1 MRAPLPALQRLF
13 RLAALPAQRGAA
25 WQALDAALARLDP
38 ASGGPALSQ
47 AAQAARLDALL
58 QNTPPGA
65 ALAPLLDRLLGTGWA
80 DPADQAD
87 TPAARGRTARPA
99 SALPSGGGLAGIAGD
114 SAGLPAQ
121 LPVAMPRRQPQAA
134 GQPAALRPAG
144 MPWPMRPAASMAA
157 TGSTAGRVAAARRLA
172 GLTKPSALAGTT
184 SAPAASGTAVGG
196 SVDAPPSSAFGL
208 PSPTRQ
214 TGAAPGGQWP
224 PPHRSAV
231 PAALPVPAWP
241 DAAAARQGWQRRLD
255 SAGLAAAWHAAVR
268 AKPAAQA
275 QPPGLGAQAPT
286 PAAAADAAAAAAAAR
301 RPAADIDPAQGSPSD
316 RNPAPTNALAQA
328 LAYRLDT
335 LAAPRGRQRPAAA
348 TVAAASPFGMASS
361 NASAP
366 LRQGARIGGFKGLA
380 ALGLPAAAT
389 LTAAGPGDPAAA
401 SAGQAT
407 APGWPPARPGWPTPG
422 PTDDPQHLIDAVDAV
437 DAVEAVEAA
446 LREQAARNG
455 IALDL

>member
-1 MRAPLPALQRLF
+1 
-13 RLAALPAQRGAA
+13 
-25 WQALDAALARLDP
+25 
-38 ASGGPALSQ
+38 
-47 AAQAARLDALL
+47 
-58 QNTPPGA
+58 
-65 ALAPLLDRLLGTGWA
+65 
-80 DPADQAD
+80 
-87 TPAARGRTARPA
+87 
-99 SALPSGGGLAGIAGD
+99 
-114 SAGLPAQ
+114 
-121 LPVAMPRRQPQAA
+121 
-134 GQPAALRPAG
+134 
-144 MPWPMRPAASMAA
+144 MAA

-172 GLTKPSALAGTT
+172 GPTKPSALAGTT

-208 PSPTRQ
+208 PSPTIQ
-214 TGAAPGGQWP
+214 AGAAPGGPWP
-224 PPHRSAV
+224 PRRSAG

-241 DAAAARQGWQRRLD
+241 DAAAARQGWQQRLVG
-255 SAGLAAAWHAAVR
+255 AGLAVAWHAAVR

-301 RPAADIDPAQGSPSD
+301 RHAADIDPAQGSPSD

-348 TVAAASPFGMASS
+348 TDAAASPFGMASA
-361 NASAP
+361 NAPAP

-380 ALGLPAAAT
+380 ALGLPAAPA

-422 PTDDPQHLIDAVDAV
+422 PADDPQHLIDAVA
-437 DAVEAVEAA
+437 AVEAVEAA